1 MSWAIRFHAGSA
13 VKTEAAPKRRAP
25 GTGPADLTLGL
36 KGPVACRL
44 VRHGMTT
51 ARRSLVAKVSE
62 RFERRAIGR
71 RAGKWER

>member
-13 VKTEAAPKRRAP
+13 VRAEAAPQRRAP
-25 GTGPADLTLGL
+25 GAGPAELALGVE
-36 KGPVACRL
+36 GPVACRL
-44 VRHGMTT
+44 VRHGMTA

-62 RFERRAIGR
+62 RVERRALYR